1 MNCSIRQIDKD
12 ERFETRVMEISVSG
26 KSITTPSKTI
36 DKVGVRG
43 EVNEIS
49 LRISKKDIVDA
60 YYNTN
65 AKLNNISRAVNP
77 ESINVIIPEYTDFGF
92 TEDGKDLLSKM
103 ESRIHT
109 NTDIVVVPRWKGVFA
124 LNNGGMLQDNL
135 IEHTKLFLDES
146 RKLNGKLIM
155 GNIPLNVSEA
165 VIDELV
171 KFYLDEN
178 VTSFVLDYGTSLP
191 RSKEHFVREIQK
203 TLMQSGDYEKSILY
217 STNVRRTH
225 KTGDYYPADD
235 LMTFCHGVD
244 LIGNLHIG
252 AGGKPKDGMRQE
264 PVIKEFMPSRYTYIE
279 RTDVHGIRERGELK
293 VKNCRL
299 QNEEAKKISKEI
311 LENRTSFNLIK
322 KKDGAKEYIKS
333 GMQRRL
339 DFGITFR

>member
-1 MNCSIRQIDKD
+1 MNCNIRQIDKD

-36 DKVGVRG
+36 DKVGGYG

-49 LRISKKDIVDA
+49 LRISKKDIIDA
-60 YYNTN
+60 YYNTK
-65 AKLNNISRAVNP
+65 AKLNNISSMVNP
-77 ESINVIIPEYTDFGF
+77 ESINVIISEYTDLGF
-92 TEDGKDLLSKM
+92 TEDGMELLSKM

-109 NTDIVVVPRWKGVFA
+109 NTDIVVVPRWKGVLTF
-124 LNNGGMLQDNL
+124 NNGGMLQDNL

-155 GNIPLNVSEA
+155 GNIPLNVPES

-171 KFYLDEN
+171 KFYLNEN

-191 RSKEHFVREIQK
+191 KSKEHFVREIQK
-203 TLMQSGDYEKSILY
+203 TLIQSGDYERSILY

-225 KTGDYYPADD
+225 KMGNYYPADD

-252 AGGKPKDGMRQE
+252 GGKSKEGMRQE
-264 PVIKEFMPSRYTYIE
+264 PVIKEFMPSKYTYIE
-279 RTDVHGIRERGELK
+279 RTDVHGSREKDKLK

-299 QNEEAKKISKEI
+299 QNEEAKKISREI
-311 LENRTSFNLIK
+311 LENHTSFNMIK
-322 KKDGAKEYIKS
+322 KKEGAKEYIKS
-333 GMQRRL
+333 GMQKKL
-339 DFGITFR
+339 DIGITFR